1 MIPQRGVGGALHI
14 NGPFQSLLWPSV
26 IGGCGDG
33 VKRGERAAAP
43 PPPLLPGPGGDEGLG
58 RQVELPRRKR
68 FFLAEKSH
76 GSLNLDRKCPSL
88 SAFLPGCAKAGD
100 RGSGSETQSRA
111 APPKSAEKKQG
122 EQVSSTSPLSAFSL
136 RGVWGGHLVTDGT
149 RDNNNRSAPAGSLAA
164 FSPTFIFFFFFY
176 WRLINKRQI
185 S

>member
-1 MIPQRGVGGALHI
+1 MHI

-43 PPPLLPGPGGDEGLG
+43 SPHPHPLPLLPGPGGDEGLG

-136 RGVWGGHLVTDGT
+136 GGVWGGGIL
-149 RDNNNRSAPAGSLAA
+149 
-164 FSPTFIFFFFFY
+164 SPTARATTITGQRPREASPLSRQPLSFFFF
-176 WRLINKRQI
+176 LLEIN
-185 S
+185 

>member
-1 MIPQRGVGGALHI
+1 MHI

-33 VKRGERAAAP
+33 VKRGERAAASSP
-43 PPPLLPGPGGDEGLG
+43 LPLPLLPGPGGDEGLG
-58 RQVELPRRKR
+58 SRVELPLRKR
-68 FFLAEKSH
+68 FLEEKSH

-111 APPKSAEKKQG
+111 APPKSAKKNKG
-122 EQVSSTSPLSAFSL
+122 AGLIHISPLCVF
-136 RGVWGGHLVTDGT
+136 GGGGHLVTDGT

-164 FSPTFIFFFFFY
+164 FSPTFIFFFF
-176 WRLINKRQI
+176 LLEIN
-185 S
+185 